1 MSENSVDPLTNRI
14 KFEVLLESCT
24 FNLHTLTSNS
34 IDCQIDDNLQQKS
47 TEKKRRKQHRSEE
60 KSLDFLQKLLCV
72 VSFIIWQ
79 SINVM
84 WAFENETNKQ
94 TEISKQNPTFGIQML
109 LILNSRYKNS
119 LTFLWQ
125 NQLNFVVTRPIPF
138 IEFQMDKE
146 NSIETDV

>member
-1 MSENSVDPLTNRI
+1 MI
-14 KFEVLLESCT
+14 
-24 FNLHTLTSNS
+24 
-34 IDCQIDDNLQQKS
+34 IQQKS

-109 LILNSRYKNS
+109 LILNSRYKSS